1 VNVVVLAV
9 NVSVSF
15 GFWSYSTTCVALYSG
30 YFICYLDVFE
40 CADQCV
46 DVWVR
51 IGDFFLQFVV
61 PTLYVICGTGSI
73 CVEVVPYLSVTV

>member
-1 VNVVVLAV
+1 MDLIDDVWFNVLNALEDIDTPT
-9 NVSVSF
+9 NTTAF
-15 GFWSYSTTCVALYSG
+15 STTCFALYSG
-30 YFICYLDVFE
+30 YFIYCLNVFE

-61 PTLYVICGTGSI
+61 PTLYVICGTGSMK
-73 CVEVVPYLSVTV
+73 